1 MADGTAK
8 ARARKTSPLSRCRD
22 QTPHSRVIP
31 SLRGCLSTE
40 AARQRRWISRERP
53 QATPS
58 NAGCAIGP
66 KSKPRAK
73 SQPRGAYPGP
83 EAHRGRLPTLRERRR
98 SRVDAVA
105 RGEMSGRAWSG
116 GGNSIRSVRFG
127 SMDGGLVASS
137 GDLYTVTI
145 RGDMLNSWLF
155 AGFNPGDAGYDEA
168 LRRVASRKLDRGL
181 VGWGRG
187 VRGVI

>member
-105 RGEMSGRAWSG
+105 RGEMTF
-116 GGNSIRSVRFG
+116 VRPHVYVRRCFPDIG
-127 SMDGGLVASS
+127 SPPKVEAPRVGVKRNKDQRRTRFFWILAP
-137 GDLYTVTI
+137 
-145 RGDMLNSWLF
+145 
-155 AGFNPGDAGYDEA
+155 GFWIPC
-168 LRRVASRKLDRGL
+168 
-181 VGWGRG
+181 G
-187 VRGVI
+187 VDP